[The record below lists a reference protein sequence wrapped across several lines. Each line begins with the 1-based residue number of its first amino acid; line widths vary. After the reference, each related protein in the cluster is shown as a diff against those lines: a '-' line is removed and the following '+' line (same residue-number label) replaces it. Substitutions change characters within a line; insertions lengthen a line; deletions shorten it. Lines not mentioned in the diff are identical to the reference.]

1 MGVIDVIVGVNLM
14 REGLDL
20 PETSFIGILD
30 AEKIGFLRSKTSLL
44 QIIGRAARNVNG
56 YVVMYSH
63 GKKESIAMQGAID
76 ETNRRRTVQEDYNT
90 KHGITPKTI
99 ISGIKEIGI
108 PSKKK
113 DAFDSGH
120 IANIEVYIKR
130 LELEMDVAA
139 ANLDYERAAEIRDE
153 LMSARKKR

>member
-1 MGVIDVIVGVNLM
+1 M

-56 YVVMYSH
+56 HVIMYSH
-63 GKKESIAMQGAID
+63 GKKMSIAMVEAIE
-76 ETNRRRTVQEDYNT
+76 ETERRREVQMAYNT
-90 KHGITPKTI
+90 KHGITPRTI
-99 ISGIKEIGI
+99 ISSIKEIGI

-113 DAFDSGH
+113 DTFDG
-120 IANIEVYIKR
+120 
-130 LELEMDVAA
+130 
-139 ANLDYERAAEIRDE
+139 
-153 LMSARKKR
+153 